1 MLKSM
6 NPING
11 RGAIILPHGVLFR
24 GGQEEIIRTN
34 LLKAGL
40 IEGIIGLPS
49 NLFYGTGIPA
59 CIIILD
65 KKDAANRKDI
75 FMIDA
80 SKFFVKDGNKNKL
93 REEDIKKITDTYL
106 QRVEEEKYSRIV
118 TMAEIK
124 KEGYNLNIPRYI
136 DSSDEQIQQDIRAHL
151 MGGIPESDIEMLSKY
166 WKVAPTLKSVLFKKS
181 KNEGYLDLAISKDLI
196 NEEISNSKEFI
207 TYFEQLIEKV
217 VKWEKE
223 NENILYS
230 VNSNTRVKNL
240 IEELSEKILKVFEN
254 DKLIN
259 KYDAYE
265 FLMEYYNDTL
275 KDDLHLIIENGWIPK
290 LVYEKDKKGNI
301 KKNVFDS
308 DLLPKD
314 IVIKEYYKEYDK
326 KLEKLNNELIN
337 LQQEFENIIEE
348 NTGEDEIFDDEE
360 KINEKIIKNKIKEE
374 TEEKIAILNILLNN
388 LFKQKELKRD
398 IKGIQEELNEL
409 IIKKYDSFNEKI
421 SKNLVIYKKWFKD
434 LENRFADA
442 YIEIMYNLSNKI
454 LNEVNNYENTLNG
467 LLLESSNL
475 EALVL
480 KDIERLEY

>member
-1 MLKSM
+1 M
-6 NPING
+6 
-11 RGAIILPHGVLFR
+11 
-24 GGQEEIIRTN
+24 
-34 LLKAGL
+34 
-40 IEGIIGLPS
+40 
-49 NLFYGTGIPA
+49 
-59 CIIILD
+59 
-65 KKDAANRKDI
+65 
-75 FMIDA
+75 
-80 SKFFVKDGNKNKL
+80 
-93 REEDIKKITDTYL
+93 
-106 QRVEEEKYSRIV
+106 
-118 TMAEIK
+118 
-124 KEGYNLNIPRYI
+124 
-136 DSSDEQIQQDIRAHL
+136 
-151 MGGIPESDIEMLSKY
+151 
-166 WKVAPTLKSVLFKKS
+166 
-181 KNEGYLDLAISKDLI
+181 
-196 NEEISNSKEFI
+196 
-207 TYFEQLIEKV
+207 
-217 VKWEKE
+217 
-223 NENILYS
+223 
-230 VNSNTRVKNL
+230 
-240 IEELSEKILKVFEN
+240 SEKILKVFEN

>member
-1 MLKSM
+1 
-6 NPING
+6 
-11 RGAIILPHGVLFR
+11 
-24 GGQEEIIRTN
+24 
-34 LLKAGL
+34 
-40 IEGIIGLPS
+40 
-49 NLFYGTGIPA
+49 
-59 CIIILD
+59 
-65 KKDAANRKDI
+65 
-75 FMIDA
+75 
-80 SKFFVKDGNKNKL
+80 
-93 REEDIKKITDTYL
+93 
-106 QRVEEEKYSRIV
+106 
-118 TMAEIK
+118 
-124 KEGYNLNIPRYI
+124 
-136 DSSDEQIQQDIRAHL
+136 